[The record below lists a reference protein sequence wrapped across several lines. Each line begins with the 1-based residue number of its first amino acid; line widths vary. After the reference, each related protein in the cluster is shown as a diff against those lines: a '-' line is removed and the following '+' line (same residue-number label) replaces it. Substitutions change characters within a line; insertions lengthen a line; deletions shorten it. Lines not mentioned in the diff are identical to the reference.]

1 MNDKL
6 KEIEIENIIIYIYY
20 ILLTIYLYAN
30 KIETN
35 YLYTQNISDREN
47 YKILLYI
54 VFGISFIITLYYTI
68 NNIKDLK
75 KTSNKNVQELK
86 ELSTFASFLILI
98 ASVIILYII
107 YKDENIDL
115 EVSP

>member
-1 MNDKL
+1 MNNKL
-6 KEIEIENIIIYIYY
+6 KEIEIENLIIYIYY

-30 KIETN
+30 KIETK

-68 NNIKDLK
+68 SSLK
-75 KTSNKNVQELK
+75 ELEQVNDTKIQKLK
-86 ELSTFASFLILI
+86 ELSTLASLLILI
-98 ASVIILYII
+98 SSAIILYLI
-107 YKDENIDL
+107 YKDENIDI
-115 EVSP
+115 EISP